1 MNFDTDSAGNPTW
14 SIDSFGVYW
23 TPVVNGKIKS
33 NRLKA
38 HTLMALIS
46 LGIYS
51 NKKNGNK

>member
-33 NRLKA
+33 NRLRA
-38 HTLMALIS
+38 HTLMALS
-46 LGIYS
+46 YLGIYS
-51 NKKNGNK
+51 NKKNKNK